1 MWDFTYICI
10 LNNLPS
16 HLWIFASMGNK
27 QVPFAPFFLMDFFF
41 VNMSSISLM
50 YAIHKNHMSTSYA
63 HVLELSLHYCSWEP
77 CITPFG
83 NTLLLDLT
91 FFFKIVCMSFYRLV
105 WCDPYLWRLQVHTS
119 YPCALDAFVP
129 NLCKVCFHPFVKFRK
144 ASRFA
149 YWE

>member
-1 MWDFTYICI
+1 MYTQQSSPLTCES
-10 LNNLPS
+10 LPLYRQHTS
-16 HLWIFASMGNK
+16 PISSLLHC
-27 QVPFAPFFLMDFFF
+27 LMDFFF
-41 VNMSSISLM
+41 VNMSSMSLM
-50 YAIHKNHMSTSYA
+50 YFIHKNHMSTSYA
-63 HVLELSLHYCSWEP
+63 HFLELSLHYCPWEP